1 MTDVKTSHTHE
12 PMELSAVDEKLLR
25 ELTERVVEGA
35 LEGELDDH
43 LGYSKHDPAGRNGGN
58 SRNGHRAKPQS
69 TARIQMIALRG
80 NGPVDVILR
89 MAGDVVFSPLTFLRL
104 VHGF

>member
-1 MTDVKTSHTHE
+1 MKLRKPRQEMVEYAPPFTFPETYITARLRGGEVVNLY
-12 PMELSAVDEKLLR
+12 PIAVL
-25 ELTERVVEGA
+25 
-35 LEGELDDH
+35 
-43 LGYSKHDPAGRNGGN
+43 
-58 SRNGHRAKPQS
+58 AKPQS